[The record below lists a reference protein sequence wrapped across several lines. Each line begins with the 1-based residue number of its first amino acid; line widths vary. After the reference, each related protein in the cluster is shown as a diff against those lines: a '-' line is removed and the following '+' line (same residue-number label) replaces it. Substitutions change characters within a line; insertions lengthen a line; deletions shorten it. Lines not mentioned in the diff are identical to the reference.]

1 MRFSVGCLVLVALLL
16 GLPGPAPAQEA
27 DSVDFTNGARDPA
40 VAPSGAVAFSLLG
53 DLWLRL
59 PGSDQRAAVRL
70 TSSESGWDRDPAWG
84 PDGETL
90 YFSSTRAGQPDLWRL
105 DRRPDG
111 TLGTPRRITETPGRA
126 ERAPAVASTGALAFR
141 TGRGRQADLWLR
153 APDGTERPLTDAPGA
168 ERAPAFSPDG
178 RRIVYAA
185 ARADGRSLRLLSLDG
200 DTTETEVLLSGPYT
214 RPAWS
219 PDGALIAFSVQE
231 DGGAV
236 AVTDTAGRFRSRVAG
251 LRADGAWGPDGDAL
265 TAISR
270 PRPDPG
276 YNGDPDRL
284 GGRVDGHMFPRK
296 GRLHRIDVSR
306 RPDAAPS
313 LRPFRAS
320 LARPAYNRRVYERV
334 AAWAARLD
342 DDTTAAPALRAAW
355 RAARAEH
362 RAPALGAETRPA
374 LEKSIHDLLRARPPT
389 QRPDTGRAA
398 VSSAHPR
405 ATDAGLEI
413 LRRGGNVVDAA
424 VAVSFAVGVVEPD
437 ASGIG
442 GYGQMLVHLEGM
454 SEPTAIEFLTR
465 VPQAATL
472 QNGTLTD
479 DEGAIPRHGPPVVNV
494 PGTVAG
500 MEKAW
505 RQHGSGDVAWAA
517 LLAPAI
523 ELAEEGFVLREV
535 LPTTLRRRAEE
546 LRQYEATRAL
556 FFEDGRPLQPGDTL
570 RNPDLAWTLR
580 RIAENGADAFYE
592 GAVAERIVED
602 LRGKGNAMTERDLA
616 RYWAAERAPMTG
628 TYQGHT
634 IYGSAPATTG
644 GATLVSKLQLLDQH
658 GASTGAY
665 PTDADRLH
673 AMIEAWKLTPETSGR
688 IADPGLWPVRRAA
701 FERPDTARAR
711 WRCFDPER
719 AIASVV
725 DDEAS
730 ARGPAPCA
738 PGLRVRHSTP
748 PSSSPTGTRRP
759 GRRSWTAAASGADG
773 SSPVAPHVPRLDG
786 TREGKGTTGF
796 TVADGDGN
804 MVAVTQT
811 LGTWGGSFY
820 MTPGLGFLYND
831 KLGSYRSSPG
841 AYNARLPFARNAT
854 SISPTLV
861 FEGTGAD
868 RMPLLATGAGGNAWI
883 TSAVYQIV
891 GGVIHRGLG
900 PQRALEQPRFLVGE
914 APAGDGSESFLV
926 QYEDDLAPSVVE
938 ALRRRGHRLQPISL
952 RGELRMG
959 FAAAVKILGNG
970 AVAAGGDP
978 RRAGRG
984 GAIE

>member
-1 MRFSVGCLVLVALLL
+1 MRFSIGCLLLAATLLL
-16 GLPGPAPAQEA
+16 ALPGSAPAQET
-27 DSVDFTNGARDPA
+27 DSVALTHGARTPA
-40 VAPSGAVAFSLLG
+40 VAPTGAVAFSLLG
-53 DLWLRL
+53 DLWLRQ

-70 TSSESGWDRDPAWG
+70 TSSGSGWDRDPAWG

-105 DRRPDG
+105 DQRPDG
-111 TLGTPRRITETPGRA
+111 TFDAPRRITETPDRA

-153 APDGTERPLTDAPGA
+153 APDGTERPLTDAVGA

-185 ARADGRSLRLLSLDG
+185 ARDQGRSLRMLSLDA
-200 DTTETEVLLSGPYT
+200 DTTETEVLLSGPYA

-236 AVTDTAGRFRSRVAG
+236 AVTDTAGRFRSRAAG
-251 LRADGAWGPDGDAL
+251 LRAEVAWTADGDSLAAVAL
-265 TAISR
+265 
-270 PRPDPG
+270 PRPGPG

-284 GGRVDGHMFPRK
+284 GGRVDGNMFPRT
-296 GRLHRIDVSR
+296 GRLYRIDVSR
-306 RPDAAPS
+306 RPDASPS
-313 LRPFRAS
+313 ARPFRAS

-334 AAWAARLD
+334 ADRTERLYY
-342 DDTTAAPALRAAW
+342 DTTAAPALRDAW
-355 RAARAEH
+355 RSARAEH
-362 RAPALGAETRPA
+362 QSSARTAETRSELGRA
-374 LEKSIHDLLRARPPT
+374 IDALLRERPPT

-405 ATDAGLEI
+405 ATEAGLEI

-454 SEPTAIEFLTR
+454 DAPTAIEFLTR

-472 QNGTLTD
+472 QNGALTD
-479 DEGAIPRHGPPVVNV
+479 DGTIPRHGPQVVNV

-505 RQHGSGDVAWAA
+505 SQYGSGAVSWAD

-523 ELAEEGFVLREV
+523 RLAEEGFVLREV

-556 FFEDGRPLQPGDTL
+556 FFEDGHPLQPGDTL

-602 LRGKGNAMTERDLA
+602 LRGKGNAMTKRDLA
-616 RYWAAERAPMTG
+616 RYWAAERTPMTG
-628 TYQGHT
+628 TYRGHT

-644 GATLVSKLQLLDQH
+644 GATLVSKLQLLDRQE
-658 GASTGAY
+658 ASTGAY

-688 IADPGLWPVRRAA
+688 IADPGLWPVRRAP
-701 FERPDTARAR
+701 FEHPDTARTR
-711 WRCFDPER
+711 WQCFDPQR
-719 AIASVV
+719 AITSVV
-725 DDEAS
+725 DEAPS
-730 ARGPAPCA
+730 GAPAPCA
-738 PGLRVRHSTP
+738 PGLRVRRSPAPSPPTGARRQGRSGWTATAD
-748 PSSSPTGTRRP
+748 PSSG
-759 GRRSWTAAASGADG
+759 
-773 SSPVAPHVPRLDG
+773 VAPHVPRLDG
-786 TREGKGTTGF
+786 AREGKGTTGF

-868 RMPLLATGAGGNAWI
+868 RTPLLATGAGGNAWI

-891 GGVIHRGLG
+891 EGVVHRGLG

-926 QYEDDLAPSVVE
+926 QYEDGLAPSVVE
-938 ALRRRGHRLQPISL
+938 GLRDRGHRLQPISL

-984 GAIE
+984 GAVE

>member
-1 MRFSVGCLVLVALLL
+1 MRLSVGCLVLAALLL
-16 GLPGPAPAQEA
+16 VLPGPAPAQEA
-27 DSVDFTNGARDPA
+27 DSVAFTSGARDPA

-59 PGSDQRAAVRL
+59 PGSDRRAAVRL
-70 TSSESGWDRDPAWG
+70 TSSGSGWDRDPAWG

-111 TLGTPRRITETPGRA
+111 TFDPPRRITETPGRA

-153 APDGTERPLTDAPGA
+153 APDGEERPLTDAPGA

-185 ARADGRSLRLLSLDG
+185 ARDHGRSLRVLSLDG
-200 DTTETEVLLSGPYT
+200 DTTETEVLRSGPYA

-219 PDGALIAFSVQE
+219 PDGALIAFSVQA

-251 LRADGAWGPDGDAL
+251 LRAEGAWTPDGDAL

-313 LRPFRAS
+313 VLPFRAS
-320 LARPAYNRRVYERV
+320 MERAAYNRRVYERV
-334 AAWAARLD
+334 ADRTERLYY
-342 DDTTAAPALRAAW
+342 DTTAAPPLRAAW

-362 RAPALGAETRPA
+362 RASARAAETRPA
-374 LEKSIHDLLRARPPT
+374 LEESIDDLLRARPPT

-405 ATDAGLEI
+405 ATEAGLEI
-413 LRRGGNVVDAA
+413 LRQGGNVVDAA

-454 SEPTAIEFLTR
+454 EAPAAIEFLTR

-472 QNGTLTD
+472 QNGALTD
-479 DEGAIPRHGPPVVNV
+479 DAGTIPRHGPRVVNV

-500 MEKAW
+500 METAW
-505 RQHGSGDVAWAA
+505 TQYGSGEVSWAE

-523 ELAEEGFVLREV
+523 ALAEEGVVLREV

-592 GAVAERIVED
+592 GAVAERMAED

-616 RYWAAERAPMTG
+616 RYWAAERTPMTG

-634 IYGSAPATTG
+634 VYGSAPATTG

-658 GASTGAY
+658 EATTGPY
-665 PTDADRLH
+665 PTDTDRLH

-688 IADPGLWPVRRAA
+688 IAAPGLWPVRRAA

-725 DDEAS
+725 DEEPGPGA
-730 ARGPAPCA
+730 PAPCA
-738 PGLRVRHSTP
+738 PGLRVR
-748 PSSSPTGTRRP
+748 PSSASASPTGSRRRGP
-759 GRRSWTAAASGADG
+759 AAWTTAADAS
-773 SSPVAPHVPRLDG
+773 PPIAPHVPRLDG

-796 TVADGDGN
+796 AVADGNGN

-861 FEGTGAD
+861 FEGTGPD
-868 RMPLLATGAGGNAWI
+868 RTPLLATGAGGNAWI

-891 GGVIHRGLG
+891 SGVVHRGLG

-914 APAGDGSESFLV
+914 APAGDGAESFLV
-926 QYEDDLAPSVVE
+926 QYEDGLAPSVVD
-938 ALRRRGHRLQPISL
+938 ALRDRGHRLQPVSL
-952 RGELRMG
+952 RGELRLG

-984 GAIE
+984 GAVE

>member
-1 MRFSVGCLVLVALLL
+1 MRFSIGCLLLAAALLL
-16 GLPGPAPAQEA
+16 ALPGPAPAQET
-27 DSVDFTNGARDPA
+27 DSVALTHGARTPA
-40 VAPSGAVAFSLLG
+40 VAPTGAVAFSLLG
-53 DLWLRL
+53 DLWLRP

-70 TSSESGWDRDPAWG
+70 TSSGSGWDRDPAWG
-84 PDGETL
+84 PGGETL
-90 YFSSTRAGQPDLWRL
+90 YFSSTRAGQPDLWRMT
-105 DRRPDG
+105 RRADG
-111 TLGTPRRITETPGRA
+111 AFGVPERITETPNRA

-141 TGRGRQADLWLR
+141 TGRGRQSNLWFR
-153 APDGTERPLTDAPGA
+153 SPEGEERPLTDAPGA
-168 ERAPAFSPDG
+168 ERAPSFSPDG
-178 RRIVYAA
+178 RRIVFAA
-185 ARADGRSLRLLSLDG
+185 ARDEGRSLRTLSLDA
-200 DTTETEVLLSGPYT
+200 DTTETEVLLAGPYA
-214 RPAWS
+214 RPAWG
-219 PDGALIAFSVQE
+219 PDGALIAFSVRE
-231 DGGAV
+231 EGGAV
-236 AVTDTAGRFRSRVAG
+236 AVTDTAGRFRSRAAG
-251 LRADGAWGPDGDAL
+251 LRAEVAWTADGDSLAAVAL
-265 TAISR
+265 
-270 PRPDPG
+270 PRPGPG

-284 GGRVDGHMFPRK
+284 GGRVDGNMFPTK
-296 GRLHRIDVSR
+296 GSLHWIALSR

-313 LRPFRAS
+313 VLPFRAS
-320 LARPAYNRRVYERV
+320 LERSAYNRRVYERV
-334 AAWAARLD
+334 ADRTEALYY
-342 DDTTAAPALRAAW
+342 DTTAAPALRDAW
-355 RAARAEH
+355 HSARAEH
-362 RAPALGAETRPA
+362 RSSARTAETRPELGRA
-374 LEKSIHDLLRARPPT
+374 IDALLRERPPT

-405 ATDAGLEI
+405 ATEAGLEI

-442 GYGQMLVHLEGM
+442 GYGQMLVHLEKM
-454 SEPTAIEFLTR
+454 DEPTAIEFLTR

-472 QNGTLTD
+472 QNGALTD
-479 DEGAIPRHGPPVVNV
+479 DAGNIPRHGPQVANV

-505 RQHGSGDVAWAA
+505 TRYGSGEVSWAA

-523 ELAEEGFVLREV
+523 ELAEEGFVLSEV

-602 LRGKGNAMTERDLA
+602 LRGRGNAMTKRDLA
-616 RYWAAERAPMTG
+616 RYWAAERTPMTG
-628 TYQGHT
+628 TYRGHT
-634 IYGSAPATTG
+634 VYGSAPATTG
-644 GATLVSKLQLLDQH
+644 GATLVSKLQLLARQE
-658 GASTGAY
+658 GPTGAY

-688 IADPGLWPVRRAA
+688 IADPGLWPVRRAP
-701 FERPDTARAR
+701 FVRPDTARTR
-711 WRCFDPER
+711 WQCFDPQR
-719 AIASVV
+719 AITSVV
-725 DDEAS
+725 DEAPS
-730 ARGPAPCA
+730 GAPAPCA
-738 PGLRVRHSTP
+738 PGLRVRRSPAPSPPTGARRQGRSGRTATAD
-748 PSSSPTGTRRP
+748 PSSG
-759 GRRSWTAAASGADG
+759 
-773 SSPVAPHVPRLDG
+773 VAPHVPRLDG
-786 TREGKGTTGF
+786 AREGKGTTGF

-868 RMPLLATGAGGNAWI
+868 RTPLLATGAGGNAWI

-891 GGVIHRGLG
+891 EGVVHRGLG

-926 QYEDDLAPSVVE
+926 QYEDGLAPSVVE
-938 ALRRRGHRLQPISL
+938 GLRDRGHRLQPISL

-984 GAIE
+984 GAVE

>member
-1 MRFSVGCLVLVALLL
+1 MRFGRLVLLAALLL
-16 GLPGPAPAQEA
+16 GLPGSAPAQEA
-27 DSVDFTNGARDPA
+27 DSVALSQGARGLDVSPT
-40 VAPSGAVAFSLLG
+40 GAVVFSLLG
-53 DLWLRL
+53 NLWMRA
-59 PGSDQRAAVRL
+59 PGANRHTAARV
-70 TSSESGWDRDPAWG
+70 TSAPGWDRDPAWG
-84 PDGETL
+84 PDGEAL
-90 YFSSTRAGQPDLWRL
+90 YFSSTREGHPDLWRM
-105 DRRPDG
+105 DRRSDG
-111 TLGTPRRITETPGRA
+111 TFGAPQRVTRTPNRA
-126 ERAPAVASTGALAFR
+126 ERAPAVSSTGALAFR
-141 TGRGRQADLWLR
+141 TGRGRQSDLWFR
-153 APDGTERPLTDAPGA
+153 SPDGEERPLTDAPGA
-168 ERAPAFSPDG
+168 ERAPSFSPDG
-178 RRIVYAA
+178 RRIVFAA
-185 ARADGRSLRLLSLDG
+185 ARDEGRSLRVLDL
-200 DTTETEVLLSGPYT
+200 DADSTAPEVLLSGPYA
-214 RPAWS
+214 RPAWG
-219 PDGALIAFSVQE
+219 PDGALIAFSVRG

-236 AVTDTAGRFRSRVAG
+236 AVTDTAGRFQNRAAG
-251 LRADGAWGPDGDAL
+251 LRADVAWTADGDSLAAVAL
-265 TAISR
+265 
-270 PRPDPG
+270 PRPGPG

-284 GGRVDGHMFPRK
+284 GGRVDGNMFPTK
-296 GRLHRIDVSR
+296 GRLYRIALSR
-306 RPDAAPS
+306 QPDAAPS
-313 LRPFRAS
+313 VLPFRAS
-320 LARPAYNRRVYERV
+320 LKRAAYNRRVYERV
-334 AAWAARLD
+334 ADRTESLYY
-342 DDTTAAPALRAAW
+342 DTTAAPALRDAW
-355 RAARAEH
+355 HSARAEH
-362 RAPALGAETRPA
+362 RASARTAETRPE
-374 LEKSIHDLLRARPPT
+374 LERAIDALLRDRPPT

-405 ATDAGLEI
+405 ATEAGLTI
-413 LRRGGNVVDAA
+413 LRKGGNVVDAA
-424 VAVSFAVGVVEPD
+424 VAVSFAVGVVELD

-454 SEPTAIEFLTR
+454 DEPTAIEFLTR

-472 QNGTLTD
+472 QNGALTD
-479 DEGAIPRHGPPVVNV
+479 DDGTIPRHGPQVVNV

-505 RQHGSGDVAWAA
+505 SQYGSGAVSWAD

-523 ELAEEGFVLREV
+523 RLAEEGFVLREV

-546 LRQYEATRAL
+546 FRQYEATRAL

-580 RIAENGADAFYE
+580 RIAEEGAATFYE

-602 LRGKGNAMTERDLA
+602 LRGKGNAMTKRDLA

-628 TYQGHT
+628 TYRGHT

-644 GATLVSKLQLLDQH
+644 GATLVSKLQLLDRQE
-658 GASTGAY
+658 ASTGSY

-701 FERPDTARAR
+701 FEHPDTARTR
-711 WRCFDPER
+711 WQCFDPQR
-719 AIASVV
+719 AITSVV
-725 DDEAS
+725 DEDPSGA
-730 ARGPAPCA
+730 PAPCA
-738 PGLRVRHSTP
+738 PGLRVRRSPAPSPPTGARRQGRSAWTATAA
-748 PSSSPTGTRRP
+748 PSS
-759 GRRSWTAAASGADG
+759 AA
-773 SSPVAPHVPRLDG
+773 APHVPRLDG
-786 TREGKGTTGF
+786 SREGKGTTGF

-804 MVAVTQT
+804 LVAVTQT

-831 KLGSYRSSPG
+831 KLGSYRSSPD

-868 RMPLLATGAGGNAWI
+868 RTPLLATGAGGNAWI

-891 GGVIHRGLG
+891 EGVVHRGLG

-914 APAGDGSESFLV
+914 TPDGDGPDSFLV
-926 QYEDDLAPSVVE
+926 QYEDGLAPSVVE
-938 ALRRRGHRLQPISL
+938 GLRARGHRLQPISL

-984 GAIE
+984 GAVE

>member
-1 MRFSVGCLVLVALLL
+1 MRFGRLVLFAALFFA
-16 GLPGPAPAQEA
+16 LPGSAPAQEA
-27 DSVDFTNGARDPA
+27 DSVAFTHGARDPA

-53 DLWLRL
+53 DLWLRR

-70 TSSESGWDRDPAWG
+70 TSSGSGWDRDPAWG

-111 TLGTPRRITETPGRA
+111 TFDAPRRITETPNRA

-153 APDGTERPLTDAPGA
+153 APDGTERSLTDAPGA

-178 RRIVYAA
+178 RRVVYAA
-185 ARADGRSLRLLSLDG
+185 ARDEGRSLRVLSLDA
-200 DTTETEVLLSGPYT
+200 DTTETEVLRSGPYA
-214 RPAWS
+214 RPAWG

-251 LRADGAWGPDGDAL
+251 LRAEVAWTSDGDAL
-265 TAISR
+265 AAISM

-284 GGRVDGHMFPRK
+284 GGRVDGHMFPRN
-296 GRLHRIDVSR
+296 GRLYRIAVSR
-306 RPDAAPS
+306 RPGAAPS
-313 LRPFRAS
+313 ARPFRAS

-334 AAWAARLD
+334 AGRTERLYY
-342 DDTTAAPALRAAW
+342 DTTAAPPLRAAW

-362 RAPALGAETRPA
+362 RASARAAETRPA
-374 LEKSIHDLLRARPPT
+374 LERAIDALLRDRPPT

-405 ATDAGLEI
+405 ATEAGLEI
-413 LRRGGNVVDAA
+413 LARGGNVVDAA

-454 SEPTAIEFLTR
+454 EAPTAIEFLTR

-472 QNGTLTD
+472 QNGALTD
-479 DEGAIPRHGPPVVNV
+479 DAGAIPRHGPKVVNV

-500 MEKAW
+500 METAW
-505 RQHGSGDVAWAA
+505 TRYGSGEVSWAE

-546 LRQYEATRAL
+546 LRQYEAPRAL

-592 GAVAERIVED
+592 GAVAERMAED

-616 RYWAAERAPMTG
+616 RYWAAERTPMTG

-644 GATLVSKLQLLDQH
+644 GATLVSKLQLLDQRAAA
-658 GASTGAY
+658 GGAY
-665 PTDADRLH
+665 PTDTDRLH
-673 AMIEAWKLTPETSGR
+673 AMIEAWKLTPETRGR

-701 FERPDTARAR
+701 FVRPDTARAR

-725 DDEAS
+725 DEPGPGA
-730 ARGPAPCA
+730 PAPCA
-738 PGLRVRHSTP
+738 PGLRVR
-748 PSSSPTGTRRP
+748 PSSASAAPTGARRQGP
-759 GRRSWTAAASGADG
+759 ADWTASTDASGADG
-773 SSPVAPHVPRLDG
+773 SSAVAPHVPRLDG
-786 TREGKGTTGF
+786 PREGRGTTGF
-796 TVADGDGN
+796 AVADGDGN

-831 KLGSYRSSPG
+831 KLGSYRSSPD

-868 RMPLLATGAGGNAWI
+868 RTPLLATGAGGNAWI

-891 GGVIHRGLG
+891 SGVVHRGLG

-914 APAGDGSESFLV
+914 APDGDGSESFLV
-926 QYEDDLAPSVVE
+926 QYEDGLAPSVVE
-938 ALRRRGHRLQPISL
+938 GLRDRGHRLQPISL

-984 GAIE
+984 GAVE